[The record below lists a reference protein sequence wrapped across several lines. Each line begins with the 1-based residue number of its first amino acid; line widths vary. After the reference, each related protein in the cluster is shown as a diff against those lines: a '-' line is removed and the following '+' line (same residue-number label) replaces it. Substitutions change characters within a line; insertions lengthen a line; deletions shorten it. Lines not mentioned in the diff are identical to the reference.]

1 MPRYS
6 PDLLFSRGIPAKCS
20 IQDKKPPKGGFRL
33 SSCIIPPGGYNGLH
47 MKYMDE
53 KNKANV
59 VRRLKLLEGQVRGLQ
74 KMVEN
79 DTYCIDVITQTSA
92 VKQGLSNVEDLLL
105 ENHLGHC
112 VHHQMKSGQV
122 NKAKNEIIKVYK
134 LKRK

>member
-1 MPRYS
+1 
-6 PDLLFSRGIPAKCS
+6 
-20 IQDKKPPKGGFRL
+20 
-33 SSCIIPPGGYNGLH
+33 

-53 KNKANV
+53 NSKANV

-74 KMVEN
+74 KMIEN

-112 VHHQMKSGQV
+112 VMHQMASGQGD
-122 NKAKNEIIKVYK
+122 KAREEVLKVYK